1 MVSTN
6 GENEKQLLAATVRE
20 RLIGKKNSVLYRELL
35 DEKIPTF
42 LKNYLQNTVRKLI
55 HTEEPV
61 QLKYSKR
68 FDFEYGNINEIK
80 ASLIKALEEA
90 TIFQREELE
99 EIINKTV
106 VLQFDLLVRPNITL
120 LSIFY
125 KNKSE
130 RIKSEILN
138 ILEGLDDNRIFIKEL
153 IKEIKLFDQYHIVEE
168 DFNKI
173 FNKTEKEIYEK
184 DFLNAFISDVKV
196 FSEFL
201 GMIRGYDNQ
210 KIKIDL
216 VNLLLEQRN
225 LVKYI
230 TAFDILVEDTI
241 KVDDIVSVLGEFTK
255 KEQNGDQKSST
266 DEIDKF
272 IMFSVSKEN
281 IDGNGSDSDI
291 VKLPGNSTDTI
302 NKNDLKQVRNYYQK
316 KTKKVIK
323 ITNVDQD
330 PYDLIIKRSK
340 IEEQP
345 DGPLDSL
352 KNLIDE
358 KNEKFIIKK
367 IFDNKKMD
375 YIQFI
380 DQLDIIE
387 SWKEAKE
394 KIDKELFFRSVK
406 PFSKEALR
414 LGDLVFNRYFP
425 KKYF

>member
-42 LKNYLQNTVRKLI
+42 LNNYLQNTVKKLI

-68 FDFEYGNINEIK
+68 FYFEYGNINKIK
-80 ASLIKALEEA
+80 TSLIKALEEA

-138 ILEGLDDNRIFIKEL
+138 ILEGLDDKRIFIKEL
-153 IKEIKLFDQYHIVEE
+153 IKEIKSFDQYHIVEE

-184 DFLNAFISDVKV
+184 DFLNAFISDVKS

-225 LVKYI
+225 LVRYI
-230 TAFDILVEDTI
+230 PAFDILAEDTI
-241 KVDDIVSVLGEFTK
+241 KVDDIVSVLGEFIK

-291 VKLPGNSTDTI
+291 VKLPGNLTDTI
-302 NKNDLKQVRNYYQK
+302 NKNDLKQAKNYYQK
-316 KTKKVIK
+316 KRKKVIR

-352 KNLIDE
+352 KNLIEE
-358 KNEKFIIKK
+358 KNERFIIKK

-380 DQLDIIE
+380 DQLDVIE